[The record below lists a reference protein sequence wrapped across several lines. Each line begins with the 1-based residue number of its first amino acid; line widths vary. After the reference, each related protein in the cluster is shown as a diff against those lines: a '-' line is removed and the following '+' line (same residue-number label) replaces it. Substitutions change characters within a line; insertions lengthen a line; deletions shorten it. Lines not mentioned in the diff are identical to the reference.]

1 VRLPSVRAAVPL
13 CLVAGVA
20 AVAGLAVAARW
31 RAEARVEA
39 HGPLRYRVDDPVVQV
54 AVANASSLRNVHVT
68 LDGRDVTRHVRVDR
82 SGIGIHGLH
91 LRDGWHRLRVQAA
104 QSGWLQGHL
113 DDQLGLLV
121 DTTVP
126 VLRLD
131 DPATAGPRPAVAFT
145 GTTEPGAVVTATW
158 RGGTLTT
165 RARGGSFA
173 LDPSLPNGTVA
184 VRLVARDAAGNQTAR
199 WQRVTLDTAAPVVKP
214 AAPLPAMVRI
224 RNPLLAGTITDA
236 TPVTATA
243 TFDGQPVR
251 RLRFAADA
259 RGPWSVRLRSL
270 AEGRHIFMLEA
281 TDAAGNTTRF
291 RRVFVVNSVERLG
304 PGISLRLGAVGADV
318 RQLER
323 RLRGEHLW
331 TGPVTPVYTART
343 ARAVARFQTANG
355 MPGDGVAGPAVIA
368 ATAGRIV
375 VSLHLFRVTVY
386 HDGRKVFSAPIAEG
400 QPAYP
405 TPVGHFVIT
414 DKIEN
419 PTWVPPNSPWAA
431 GLEPI
436 PPGPGNP
443 LGPRWIGTSAP
454 NVGFHGTPET
464 SSVGHPE
471 SHGCMRMYPADV
483 IRMYPLV
490 SVGMPVDIEE

>member
-1 VRLPSVRAAVPL
+1 MRPPPARAAVPL
-13 CLVAGVA
+13 CLVAGLAGVG
-20 AVAGLAVAARW
+20 GLAAARW
-31 RAEARVEA
+31 PAEARVEA
-39 HGPLRYRVDDPVVQV
+39 HGPLRYRTADPVVRV
-54 AVANASSLRNVHVT
+54 PVANAASLRKVRMA
-68 LDGRDVTRHVRVDR
+68 LDGVDVTRHVRVDA
-82 SGIGIHGLH
+82 SGVALHGVR
-91 LRDGWHRLRVQAA
+91 LRDGWHRLRLHAA
-104 QSGWLQGHL
+104 QSGWLSGPV
-113 DDQLGLLV
+113 DDDVNLLV
-121 DTTVP
+121 DTSVP
-126 VLRLD
+126 QLRLD
-131 DPATAGPRPAVAFT
+131 DPAMPGPRPAAVFT
-145 GTTEPGAVVTATW
+145 GTTEPGTVVTATW
-158 RGGTLTT
+158 RGGSLTT
-165 RARGGSFA
+165 RARGGGFA
-173 LDPSLPNGTVA
+173 LDPHLPNGTVA
-184 VRLVARDAAGNQTAR
+184 VRLVARDAAGNQSTR
-199 WQRVTLDTAAPVVKP
+199 WQRVTLDSTAPTVRTATR
-214 AAPLPAMVRI
+214 LPAMVRV
-224 RNPLLAGTITDA
+224 RDPLLTGTILDA
-236 TPVTATA
+236 SPVAATA

-270 AEGRHIFMLEA
+270 AEGRHVFILEA

-291 RRVFVVNSVERLG
+291 RRVFVVNSVERLV

-323 RLRGEHLW
+323 RLRSEHLW
-331 TGPVTPVYTART
+331 TGPATPVYTART
-343 ARAVARFQTANG
+343 ARAVSRFQLANG
-355 MPGDGVAGPAVIA
+355 MPADGVAGPAVIA

-375 VSLHLFRVTVY
+375 VSLHRFRVTVY
-386 HDGRKVFSAPIAEG
+386 HDGRPVFSAPIAEG

-431 GLEPI
+431 GLEAI

-464 SSVGHPE
+464 WSVGHAA

-490 SVGMPVDIEE
+490 SVGMQVDIQP

>member
-1 VRLPSVRAAVPL
+1 M
-13 CLVAGVA
+13 A
-20 AVAGLAVAARW
+20 AVAGLVVARS
-31 RAEARVEA
+31 RADARVEA
-39 HGPLRYRVDDPVVQV
+39 HGPMRYRVADPVVHV
-54 AVANASSLRNVHVT
+54 PMANAASLRNVRVM
-68 LDGRDVTRHVRVDR
+68 LDGIDVTRHARVQT
-82 SGIGIHGLH
+82 SGIVVHGLH

-104 QSGWLQGHL
+104 QSGWLSGHL
-113 DDQLGLLV
+113 DDQVGLLV
-121 DTTVP
+121 DTSAP
-126 VLRLD
+126 QLRLD
-131 DPATAGPRPAVAFT
+131 DPATPGPRAAAAFT
-145 GTTEPGAVVTATW
+145 GTTEPGATVTATW
-158 RGGTLTT
+158 RGGSITT
-165 RARGGSFA
+165 RARAGSFS
-173 LDPSLPNGTVA
+173 LDPSLPNGTLA
-184 VRLVARDAAGNQTAR
+184 VRLVARDAAGNQTTR
-199 WQRVTLDTAAPVVKP
+199 WQRITLDTTAPTVRTRTPVPAVVR
-214 AAPLPAMVRI
+214 VRD
-224 RNPLLAGTITDA
+224 PLLAGTILDA
-236 TPVTATA
+236 TPVAAAA
-243 TFDGQPVR
+243 TFDDQAVR
-251 RLRFAADA
+251 RLAFAADA

-270 AEGRHIFMLEA
+270 AEGRHVFTLEA
-281 TDAAGNTTRF
+281 TDAAGNTTRY
-291 RRVFVVNSVERLG
+291 RRVFVVDSVERLV

-331 TGPVTPVYTART
+331 AGPTTAVYTART
-343 ARAVARFQTANG
+343 ARAVARFQAANG
-355 MPGDGVAGPAVIA
+355 MPADGVAGPAVIA

-375 VSLHLFRVTVY
+375 VSLHRFRVTVY

-405 TPVGHFVIT
+405 TPLGHFVIT

-431 GLEPI
+431 GLEAI

-464 SSVGHPE
+464 SSVGHAA

-490 SVGMPVDIEE
+490 SVGMPVDIQA